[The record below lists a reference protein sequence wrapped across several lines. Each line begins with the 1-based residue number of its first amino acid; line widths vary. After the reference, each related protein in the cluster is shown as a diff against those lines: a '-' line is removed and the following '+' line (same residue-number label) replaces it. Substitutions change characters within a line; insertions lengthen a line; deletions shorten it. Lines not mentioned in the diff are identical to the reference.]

1 MATPTS
7 IADVLSDLTTATESA
22 ITALPDSATLL
33 PPENGISLLDIKNDL
48 FLSYLQALALRN
60 LNVVRSIK
68 NGKSLAETKKLN
80 AEITR
85 KLVEQRVYIERG
97 VWPLE
102 SKIKYQIDRVVKAA
116 DDDER
121 AVKLKGDAKKVKGLA
136 KVNGREE
143 SEEDDD
149 SDDEDESDSDAEEEE
164 VDAAMHRPDPSRFAQ
179 SNVNAERERQVEDG
193 GEGVYRPPRIS
204 ATSMPTTET
213 KERKERRPGRSA
225 TLDEYVSTEL
235 SQAPLAV
242 PSIGSTITSG
252 GRKTKDARQLA
263 REQERQNYEET
274 HLVRLPPES
283 RKERAKNQRRDRG
296 GGFGGEEWRELG
308 DSVDRIGDLTRRK
321 GKDSALDRSR
331 KRRAVE
337 DSPRDDGIGA
347 AFDARKKRMMKKM
360 RR

>member
-1 MATPTS
+1 MATPTT
-7 IADVLSDLTTATESA
+7 IAGVLSDLTAATQSA
-22 ITALPDSATLL
+22 ITALPDPTTLL
-33 PPENGISLLDIKNDL
+33 PPDNGISLLDIKNDL

-60 LNVVRSIK
+60 LNVVRAVK
-68 NGKSLAETKKLN
+68 DGKSLAETKKLN
-80 AEITR
+80 TEITR

-121 AVKLKGDAKKVKGLA
+121 AGKLKADAKKVKELA
-136 KVNGREE
+136 KMHGRDE
-143 SEEDDD
+143 SEEED
-149 SDDEDESDSDAEEEE
+149 SDDEDESDSEAEEDE
-164 VDAAMHRPDPSRFAQ
+164 VAATMHRPDPSRFAQ
-179 SNVNAERERQVEDG
+179 SNVDAERERQVDEG

-252 GRKTKDARQLA
+252 GRKTKDAKQLA

-283 RKERAKNQRRDRG
+283 RKERSKNQRRDRG

-321 GKDSALDRSR
+321 GKDSVLDRSR

>member
-1 MATPTS
+1 MATPTN
-7 IADVLSDLTTATESA
+7 IADVLSDLTTATQSA
-22 ITALPDSATLL
+22 ITALPDPTTLL
-33 PPENGISLLDIKNDL
+33 PPDNGISLLDIKNDL

-60 LNVVRSIK
+60 LNVVRAVK
-68 NGKSLAETKKLN
+68 DGKSLAETKKLN
-80 AEITR
+80 SEITR

-121 AVKLKGDAKKVKGLA
+121 AGKLKADAKKVKELA
-136 KVNGREE
+136 KMNGRDE
-143 SEEDDD
+143 SEEED
-149 SDDEDESDSDAEEEE
+149 SDDEDESDSEAEEDE
-164 VDAAMHRPDPSRFAQ
+164 VAATMHRPDPSRFAQ
-179 SNVNAERERQVEDG
+179 SNVDAERERQVDEG

-252 GRKTKDARQLA
+252 GRKTKDAKQLA

-283 RKERAKNQRRDRG
+283 RKERSKNQRRDRG

-321 GKDSALDRSR
+321 GKDNALDRSR

-347 AFDARKKRMMKKM
+347 AFDARKKRMMKK
-360 RR
+360 